1 MWQACRPA
9 GRLFCLALAV
19 MVALTTRLAATPQG
33 GPPLTNVVD
42 TVYRADECLN
52 ASTWCK
58 RADPANTQP
67 SS

>member
-1 MWQACRPA
+1 MLQACRPA
-9 GRLFCLALAV
+9 GRPFYLALAV
-19 MVALTTRLAATPQG
+19 AAASIWVGATPQG
-33 GPPLTNVVD
+33 GPTLTNVVD

-58 RADPANTQP
+58 QPPTANSQP